1 MKLAAGALALLAFV
15 PPKAPCAEEPADLYA
30 MHCSSCHGDHG
41 QGSNVAPS
49 LIGRSAADIH
59 FMLDTG
65 RMPATTPYAGEIHR
79 EPRFTQGQMA
89 GLVRYIQAFSP
100 VPPDASL
107 PLVMPGNVQRGRA
120 LFAEN
125 CAQCH
130 GAAGGGASVG
140 SADVAPSLNVAT
152 VFQVAE
158 AIRAGP
164 SVMPRFGPDV
174 FSDQD
179 VSDIARY
186 VNYAQTQAGIPDG
199 EDAGGLSLG
208 HVGPV
213 AEGFVAWLFGLGALV
228 LFVRSIGTSA
238 LRTEPP
244 ETQDH
249 TNQTGDAEKRRP

>member
-1 MKLAAGALALLAFV
+1 MKLAAGTLALLAFV
-15 PPKAPCAEEPADLYA
+15 PLKGACAEEAADLYG

-41 QGSNVAPS
+41 QGSSVAPS

-65 RMPATTPYAGEIHR
+65 RMPATAPYLGEIHR
-79 EPRFTQGQMA
+79 EPRFTQLQMA
-89 GLVRYIQAFSP
+89 RLVRYIQAFSP
-100 VPPDASL
+100 TPPDTSL

-120 LFAEN
+120 LFAQN

-140 SADVAPSLNVAT
+140 SADVAPSLGMAT

-158 AIRAGP
+158 AVRAGP

-174 FSDQD
+174 LSDQD

-186 VNYAQTQAGIPDG
+186 INYAQTQADMPDG
-199 EDAGGLSLG
+199 EDAGGFSLA

-228 LFVRSIGTSA
+228 LFVRGIGTAGKS
-238 LRTEPP
+238 E
-244 ETQDH
+244 
-249 TNQTGDAEKRRP
+249 